1 MVRFAKLRGKINVYC
16 PVCGENN
23 PDQTGFCQSCGA
35 AMTLP
40 GPEGSTAET
49 KPLGMKWHKFIIYCA
64 MFLAA
69 LTNFSAGIQA
79 ISGIQYGEDAE
90 WFYFLYN
97 GLKALDVIYGVL
109 LIALAG
115 FILYTRHQLARMKR
129 NAPSLIVPLYAC
141 TLLMSLAY
149 PCLFTAIT
157 GVNVFDVSVVVNL
170 LSALVMAVINIC
182 YYKKRSHL
190 FVNF

>member
-1 MVRFAKLRGKINVYC
+1 MYC
-16 PVCGENN
+16 PSCGGNN
-23 PDQTGFCQSCGA
+23 PEGAGFCQNCGA
-35 AMTLP
+35 AMTP
-40 GPEGSTAET
+40 PAPEGSTAET
-49 KPLGMKWHKFIIYCA
+49 KPLGMKWHKFMIYCA

-69 LTNFSAGIQA
+69 LTNFSGGIQA

-90 WFYFLYN
+90 WFYFLYD

-109 LIALAG
+109 LIAVAG

-129 NAPSLIVPLYAC
+129 NAPKLIVTLYAC

-149 PCLFTAIT
+149 PCLLAAIT
-157 GVNVFDVSVVVNL
+157 GINVFDVSVVVNL
-170 LSALVMAVINIC
+170 LSALVMAVINIL
-182 YYKKRSHL
+182 YYRKRSHL